1 MSSFMKNPFFSSG
14 RRAPPAP
21 PAAPAMAAP
30 STPPA
35 APPIAKAG
43 ASAEPAV
50 VERPPAPS
58 PVTANELA
66 SHLAARLCHDFI
78 SPAGAIVSGLDLL
91 DDPTAQDMREEA
103 MGMIAASANKLVALI
118 KFNRIAFGGGQGAEV
133 FDTRELRDLAQGVF
147 SDMRAKL
154 DWAVT
159 APGLDKPA
167 ARALL
172 SLAQVGAGVLPAGG
186 QVRVE
191 GQTGEGGTVLTVSA
205 AGRARLRAEIAEG
218 LRGERLSEGRTGH
231 WVQAYYLRRLI
242 DEAGGT
248 LRILTEEAQIT
259 FVARFPPSN

>member
-1 MSSFMKNPFFSSG
+1 
-14 RRAPPAP
+14 
-21 PAAPAMAAP
+21 
-30 STPPA
+30 
-35 APPIAKAG
+35 
-43 ASAEPAV
+43 
-50 VERPPAPS
+50 
-58 PVTANELA
+58 
-66 SHLAARLCHDFI
+66 
-78 SPAGAIVSGLDLL
+78 
-91 DDPTAQDMREEA
+91 
-103 MGMIAASANKLVALI
+103 
-118 KFNRIAFGGGQGAEV
+118 
-133 FDTRELRDLAQGVF
+133 
-147 SDMRAKL
+147 
-154 DWAVT
+154 VT